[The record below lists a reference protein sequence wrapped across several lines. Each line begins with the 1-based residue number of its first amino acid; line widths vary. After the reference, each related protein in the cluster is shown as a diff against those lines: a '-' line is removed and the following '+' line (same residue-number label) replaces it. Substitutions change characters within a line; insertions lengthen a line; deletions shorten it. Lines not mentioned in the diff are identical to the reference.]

1 MKRFVFGLET
11 LRRLR
16 IQKRREAEVEL
27 GKISA
32 LCQQIVLA
40 MQDTQNQIAAG
51 PQSLE
56 PEWVIQEQA
65 YLARLR
71 SNLEKLASE
80 LLDSRR
86 IEAKWRQQLALARQQ
101 EEIVENLRE
110 AQWKRWRKA
119 MLKEEQK
126 ILDDLP
132 KRGPKKNRKLA

>member
-16 IQKRREAEVEL
+16 IQKRREAEIEL

-32 LCQQIVLA
+32 LCQRIVQT
-40 MQDTQNQIAAG
+40 MQDTQNQITAG
-51 PQSLE
+51 PQTLE
-56 PEWVIQEQA
+56 PEWMIQEQA
-65 YLARLR
+65 YLAQLK
-71 SNLEKLASE
+71 SSLEQMASE

-86 IEAKWRQQLALARQQ
+86 IEANWRQELSIARQQ
-101 EEIVENLRE
+101 EEIVENLRD
-110 AQWKRWRKA
+110 AQWKRWQKA

-132 KRGPKKNRKLA
+132 KRRQKKI

>member
-11 LRRLR
+11 LRRIR

-32 LCQQIVLA
+32 LCNQIVA
-40 MQDTQNQIAAG
+40 SMQATQSQIAAG
-51 PQSLE
+51 PQTLE
-56 PEWVIQEQA
+56 PEWMIQEQA
-65 YLARLR
+65 YLARLK
-71 SNLEKLASE
+71 SQLEQLASE

-86 IEAKWRQQLALARQQ
+86 IEANWRQLLSLAQQQ

-126 ILDDLP
+126 LLDDLP
-132 KRGPKKNRKLA
+132 KRRPKKI

>member
-11 LRRLR
+11 LRRIR

-32 LCQQIVLA
+32 LCNQIVA
-40 MQDTQNQIAAG
+40 SMQATQSQIAAG
-51 PQSLE
+51 PQTLE
-56 PEWVIQEQA
+56 PEWMIQEQA

-71 SNLEKLASE
+71 SQLEQLASE

-86 IEAKWRQQLALARQQ
+86 IEANWRQLLSVAQQQ
-101 EEIVENLRE
+101 EEIIENLRE

-126 ILDDLP
+126 LLDDLP
-132 KRGPKKNRKLA
+132 KRRPKKL

>member
-16 IQKRREAEVEL
+16 IQKRREAEIEL

-32 LCQQIVLA
+32 LCQQIVQA

-51 PQSLE
+51 PQTLE
-56 PEWVIQEQA
+56 PEWIIQEQA
-65 YLARLR
+65 YLARLK
-71 SNLEKLASE
+71 SNLEQMASE

-86 IEAKWRQQLALARQQ
+86 IEANWRQALSFAQQQ
-101 EEIVENLRE
+101 EEIVENLRD

-126 ILDDLP
+126 VLDDLP
-132 KRGPKKNRKLA
+132 KRRHKKI

>member
-16 IQKRREAEVEL
+16 IQKRREAEIEL

-32 LCQQIVLA
+32 LCQRIVQS

-51 PQSLE
+51 PQTLE
-56 PEWVIQEQA
+56 PEWMIQEQA
-65 YLARLR
+65 YLARLK
-71 SNLEKLASE
+71 SNLEQMASE

-86 IEAKWRQQLALARQQ
+86 LEANWRQTLSIAQQQ

-132 KRGPKKNRKLA
+132 KRRQKII

>member
-16 IQKRREAEVEL
+16 IQARREAEVEL
-27 GKISA
+27 GRVSA
-32 LCQQIVLA
+32 LCNRIA
-40 MQDTQNQIAAG
+40 ATMKSTQEEIIAG
-51 PQSLE
+51 PQTLD
-56 PEWVIQEQA
+56 PQWMIQEQA
-65 YLARLR
+65 YLGRLK

-86 IEAKWRQQLALARQQ
+86 LEAVWRQNLAHAQQQ

-126 ILDDLP
+126 VLDDLP
-132 KRGPKKNRKLA
+132 GRRHQKKGNWA